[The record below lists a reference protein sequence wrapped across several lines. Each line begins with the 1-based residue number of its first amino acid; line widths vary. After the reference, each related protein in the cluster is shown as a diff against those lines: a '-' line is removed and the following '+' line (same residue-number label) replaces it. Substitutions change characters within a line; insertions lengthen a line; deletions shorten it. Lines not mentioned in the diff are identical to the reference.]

1 MSDSCLAQQGTK
13 LDNTSTRWLPVFPLP
28 IFLLSGGMQR
38 LRIFEPKYLKM
49 VSQATQ
55 NDGFIIGFFKK
66 DNPFSVAEWGTH
78 VKIVNFDMGEDG
90 VLTIDVLA
98 ESMVKFVNIDTQRDG
113 LVIAESEPLAHWSSD
128 QDTTS
133 IEDDDVVGL
142 SDTLKSVFDTHN
154 EFSALYQTR
163 YLRYSKWVCAR
174 LLEII
179 PLSLEEKEMFI
190 QDISFAQLKEL
201 LSSMCEKNQKK
212 SDPITSS

>member
-13 LDNTSTRWLPVFPLP
+13 LEQTRTRWLPVFPLP

-55 NDGFIIGFFKK
+55 NDGFIIGLFKK
-66 DNPFSVAEWGTH
+66 ENPFSVAGWGTH

-98 ESMVKFVNIDTQRDG
+98 ESMVKLVNIDTQKDG
-113 LVIAESEPLAHWSSD
+113 LVIAQSEPLAHWSSE

-133 IEDDDVVGL
+133 IEADGVVGL
-142 SDTLKSVFDTHN
+142 SKTLKSLFDTHN

-163 YLRYSKWVCAR
+163 YLSYSKWVCAR

-190 QDISFAQLKEL
+190 HDLSFTQLKEL
-201 LSSMCEKNQKK
+201 LSSMCERK
-212 SDPITSS
+212 SKEK